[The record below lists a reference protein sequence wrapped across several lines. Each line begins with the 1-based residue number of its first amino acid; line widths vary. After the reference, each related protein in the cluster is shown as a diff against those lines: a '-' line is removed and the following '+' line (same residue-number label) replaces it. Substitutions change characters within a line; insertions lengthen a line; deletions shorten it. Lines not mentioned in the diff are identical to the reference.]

1 MSCRGSGV
9 VEATN
14 TAAVVIPEGFSVN
27 FMLLFIFNLIL
38 IVTLV
43 LDNMILS
50 CLFLFNYLTTGV
62 GSEAMVVIQGV
73 GHARLR
79 KSQTSGDLYI
89 KFKIVYAIRAILFL
103 MIRHSPEMAQEIYGD
118 ANISFTQVNT
128 LVIPESWTISR
139 VVAILGGKV
148 VVSTPSGKTEI
159 EVRFLPSE
167 IYNIFCPGEL
177 LVLRGKDQDY
187 TNKDILYHGD
197 QQVLFRVNTLHM

>member
-14 TAAVVIPEGFSVN
+14 TAAVVIPEGFS
-27 FMLLFIFNLIL
+27 

-79 KSQTSGDLYI
+79 KSQTSGD
-89 KFKIVYAIRAILFL
+89 F
-103 MIRHSPEMAQEIYGD
+103 
-118 ANISFTQVNT
+118 FTQVNT

-167 IYNIFCPGEL
+167 IYNIFCVWISTI
-177 LVLRGKDQDY
+177 LVS
-187 TNKDILYHGD
+187 TTCN
-197 QQVLFRVNTLHM
+197 